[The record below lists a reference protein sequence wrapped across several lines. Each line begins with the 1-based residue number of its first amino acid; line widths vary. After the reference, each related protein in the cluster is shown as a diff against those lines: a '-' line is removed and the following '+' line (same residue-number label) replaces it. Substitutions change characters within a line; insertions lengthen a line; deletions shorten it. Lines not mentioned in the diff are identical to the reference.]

1 MRIVTIGGLI
11 LTVHILQSTV
21 FNLIRINSIAPN
33 FFVMIIVSFSLLRG
47 SKEGAIMGLFA
58 GILYDLSFG
67 VTFGFAFSYML
78 LGFLCGRLT
87 PNFYRENFI
96 LPFICTFLG
105 DIFINSFVVVAL
117 ILRGQT
123 NIIYFLKEIILP
135 EIIYTSALTIFIYQ
149 ISYKINLKLE
159 IVEKR
164 TRNIF

>member
-11 LTVHILQSTV
+11 LIIHILQSTL
-21 FNLIRINSIAPN
+21 FNLIRINNIAPN

-67 VTFGFAFSYML
+67 TTVGFAFSYMI

-96 LPFICTFLG
+96 LPFVCTFLG
-105 DIFINSFVVVAL
+105 DLFINSFIVIAL
-117 ILRGQT
+117 ILRGET
-123 NIIYFLKEIILP
+123 NIIYFFKEIIVP
-135 EIIYTSALTIFIYQ
+135 EIIYTNALTIFVYQ
-149 ISYKINLKLE
+149 ISYKINLKIE
-159 IVEKR
+159 QVEKR